1 MSDDTFH
8 LTPHDIRAQEFQKTL
23 RGFDPAEVE
32 SFKERVA
39 EELDRLLR
47 ERTRADERMKG
58 LVEQL
63 RTHREREQ
71 ALNDALIAA
80 QRLRADIQAQAGR
93 EAEVVLAEA
102 RQEAAR
108 LLNDASSEEQGV
120 RHRVTAAALQLQTY
134 VATFRTILDRHQ
146 AELDA
151 LESFLEREFTREES
165 DGVPAS

>member
-8 LTPHDIRAQEFQKTL
+8 LTPHDIRAQEFQRTL
-23 RGFDPAEVE
+23 RGYDPTEVE
-32 SFKERVA
+32 SFKERIA

-47 ERTRADERMKG
+47 ERSRVDERVKG

-71 ALNDALIAA
+71 ALNEALIAA

-108 LLNDASSEEQGV
+108 LLTDASSEEHSV
-120 RHRVTAAALQLQTY
+120 RQRVTAAAMQLQTY

-151 LESFLEREFTREES
+151 LESFLEREFAREES